1 MESTPL
7 VVRSRIAPSP
17 TGYPHIGT
25 IYQAWLNYSY
35 ARKTCG
41 AFLVRIEDTDRTR
54 FVEDAEEKLFEALD
68 WFRISE
74 QESPRKG
81 GDYGPYRQ
89 SERLSIYHKY
99 IDELLAKGYVYP
111 CFCSQERLAEVR
123 KEIQKKGLPPMY
135 DKHCRNLSPEEV
147 KERIAKGEKYVVRL
161 KVPENETIIMNDLI
175 RGEIKF
181 DSNGVDDQ
189 ILIKSD
195 GFPTYHFAVVVDDHL
210 MEITHVV
217 RGEEW
222 LPSSPKH
229 ILLYRMFGW
238 DIPVFVHTPTLRN
251 PDKSK
256 LSKRQGHTNVV
267 WYKEQ
272 GFLPEAVLN
281 FLSLLGWTHP
291 EEKEIFD
298 RDEFIKLFD
307 FKDLS
312 PAGPVFNEEKLRWMN
327 GKYIREKLGDEEIFK
342 RVKPYLKLEVSDET
356 LKAAIPLIKE
366 RMEVFLD
373 VNHLLKFLE
382 PNIEIDV
389 AEIKKQSKKEDLE
402 IKKLLTDL
410 RAGLAS
416 QAEWTTPAL
425 EQMVRGLKAS
435 YEDWKGKEY
444 FMTIRVATTAFPVT
458 PPLFESM
465 EILGRNLVLKRL
477 NEVIEKL

>member
-1 MESTPL
+1 ML
-7 VVRSRIAPSP
+7 VVRTRTAPSP

-25 IYQAWLNYSY
+25 VYQAWLNYAY
-35 ARKTCG
+35 AKKTCG
-41 AFLVRIEDTDRTR
+41 AFLIRIEDTDRTR
-54 FVEDAEEKLFEALD
+54 FVEDAEEKIFEALD
-68 WFRISE
+68 WFGISE

-81 GDYGPYRQ
+81 GGFGPYRQ
-89 SERLSIYHKY
+89 SERLSIYQEY
-99 IDELLAKGYVYP
+99 IKQLLEKGYVYP
-111 CFCSQERLAEVR
+111 CFCSQERLDEVR
-123 KEIQKKGLPPMY
+123 KERQKKGLPPMY

-147 KERIAKGEKYVVRL
+147 KERIDKGEKYVVRL
-161 KVPENETIIMNDLI
+161 KVPENETIILNDLI
-175 RGEIKF
+175 RGEINF

-189 ILIKSD
+189 VLIKSD
-195 GFPTYHFAVVVDDHL
+195 GFPTYHFAMVVDDHL

-238 DIPVFVHTPTLRN
+238 DMPVFVHTPTLRN

-298 RDEFIKLFD
+298 RKEFIKLFD

-327 GKYIREKLGDEEIFK
+327 GKYIREKLSEEELLVRI
-342 RVKPYLKLEVSDET
+342 RPYLNLEISDET

-366 RMEVFLD
+366 RMEVLSD
-373 VNHLLKFLE
+373 VNHLLTFLK
-382 PNIEIDV
+382 PDIEINV
-389 AEIKKQSKKEDLE
+389 EELKKQSKKEDLE

-410 RAGLAS
+410 RAGLAT
-416 QAEWTTPAL
+416 QTEWSTPAI
-425 EQMVRGLKAS
+425 EQTIRGLKAS
-435 YEDWKGKEY
+435 FEEWKGREY

-458 PPLFESM
+458 PPLFESV
-465 EILGRNLVLKRL
+465 ELLGRELVLKRL
-477 NEVIEKL
+477 DEVIEKL